1 MSEKEE
7 HESTQADS
15 ANSSSLPTSNAS
27 NISAASSAEQPQLK
41 SGASGPLNLEA
52 IRRARMAQQQANQQQ
67 PRQDQTVKNNRD
79 GGKRKGP
86 SGVRAESTEKNT
98 DSANPA
104 AVNPVQLKELEGA
117 PVKIDAEAMPER
129 YRSNKD
135 SAPEVA
141 PKVPVPSSRRKDQQE
156 DSELAA
162 ALEGADLENLMIG
175 DKNTGR
181 VGVALE
187 IGNRYQARIIKV
199 HQPNVFV
206 SLGGPNEGVIPLLQ
220 FLDMPTEG
228 QQVDVVIRSFNAE
241 EGLYELGLPGEAI
254 TANDWSDLEEGAIVE
269 AKIES
274 ANTGGVECKVGN
286 IRGFIPI
293 SQLSEYRIES
303 AADYIGQKLLCMVT
317 EANPRRGNLVLSH
330 RSVLERDKQ
339 LKRQERLASLEI
351 GQLCE
356 GTVRKVMDFGAFVD
370 IGGLDGLIH
379 ITQLSWEKIKH
390 PSEVV
395 KEGDKVQVRIEKFDP
410 KTVKISLSYR
420 SLQDDPWSDV
430 ESRFPAGASVKG
442 TVSRLAEFGAFVK
455 LATGIEGL
463 IHISELAHRRV
474 SSVSQVLSEGQ
485 EVEVKVLTVDQGA
498 QRIGLSLKATQ
509 AKPAGE
515 KAEAKEEPEAE
526 VVKRESAVKKYQGPL
541 RGGTGSG
548 NGGDLFGL
556 KL

>member
-1 MSEKEE
+1 M
-7 HESTQADS
+7 
-15 ANSSSLPTSNAS
+15 
-27 NISAASSAEQPQLK
+27 AEQEDQPSNSPDTNPVAKTEQK
-41 SGASGPLNLEA
+41 QGAAGPLNLEA
-52 IRRARMAQQQANQQQ
+52 IRRARMQQEQSK
-67 PRQDQTVKNNRD
+67 DQTAGKERENRR
-79 GGKRKGP
+79 KKGP
-86 SGVRAESTEKNT
+86 SGPRPQGNSTNQ
-98 DSANPA
+98 SGSI
-104 AVNPVQLKELEGA
+104 EGKVVSEA
-117 PVKIDAEAMPER
+117 SDLQGQPLPEKIDAESMPER

-135 SAPEVA
+135 SIAPVA
-141 PKVPVPSSRRKDQQE
+141 AKVPVPSSRRRDQQE

-162 ALEGADLENLMIG
+162 ALDGADLENLMIG
-175 DKNTGR
+175 DKNVGR
-181 VGVALE
+181 VGIALE
-187 IGNRYQARIIKV
+187 IGNRYQARVIKV
-199 HQPNVFV
+199 HHANVFV
-206 SLGGPNEGVIPLLQ
+206 SLGGPNEGVVPLLQ
-220 FLDMPTEG
+220 FLDMPSEG
-228 QQVDVVIRSFNAE
+228 LLLDVVIRSFNAE

-254 TANDWSDLEEGAIVE
+254 TANDWADLEEGAVVE

-303 AADYIGQKLLCMVT
+303 AADYIGQKLLCLVT
-317 EANPRRGNLVLSH
+317 EVNPRRGNLVLSH
-330 RSVLERDKQ
+330 RSVLEREKQ
-339 LKRQERLASLEI
+339 QKKQERLANLEI
-351 GQLCE
+351 GELCE
-356 GTVRKVMDFGAFVD
+356 GTVRKVTDFGAFVD

-379 ITQLSWEKIKH
+379 ITHLSWEKIKH

-410 KTVKISLSYR
+410 KTGKISLSYR

-430 ESRFPAGASVKG
+430 EARFPIGSTAKGA
-442 TVSRLAEFGAFVK
+442 VSRLAEFGAFVK

-474 SSVSQVLSEGQ
+474 NNVSQVITEGQ
-485 EVEVKVLTVDQGA
+485 EVEVKILSVDRNA

-509 AKPAGE
+509 AKPGSA
-515 KAEAKEEPEAE
+515 KDEATQETEPE

-541 RGGTGSG
+541 RGGTGTG

>member
-1 MSEKEE
+1 M
-7 HESTQADS
+7 
-15 ANSSSLPTSNAS
+15 
-27 NISAASSAEQPQLK
+27 AEQEDQPSNSPDTNPVAKTEQK
-41 SGASGPLNLEA
+41 QGAAGPLNLEA
-52 IRRARMAQQQANQQQ
+52 IRRARMQQEQSK
-67 PRQDQTVKNNRD
+67 DQTAGKERENRR
-79 GGKRKGP
+79 KKGP
-86 SGVRAESTEKNT
+86 SGPRPQGNSTNQ
-98 DSANPA
+98 SGSI
-104 AVNPVQLKELEGA
+104 EGKVVSEA
-117 PVKIDAEAMPER
+117 SDLQGQPLPEKIDAESMPER
-129 YRSNKD
+129 HRSNKD
-135 SAPEVA
+135 SIAPVA
-141 PKVPVPSSRRKDQQE
+141 AKVPVPSSRRRDQQE

-162 ALEGADLENLMIG
+162 ALDGADLENLMIG
-175 DKNTGR
+175 DKNVGR
-181 VGVALE
+181 VGIALE
-187 IGNRYQARIIKV
+187 IGNRYQARVIKV
-199 HQPNVFV
+199 HHANVFV
-206 SLGGPNEGVIPLLQ
+206 SLGGPNEGVVPLLQ
-220 FLDMPTEG
+220 FLDMPSEG
-228 QQVDVVIRSFNAE
+228 LLLDVVIRSFNAE

-254 TANDWSDLEEGAIVE
+254 TANDWADLEEGAVVE

-303 AADYIGQKLLCMVT
+303 AADYIGQKLLCLVT
-317 EANPRRGNLVLSH
+317 EVNPRRGNLVLSH
-330 RSVLERDKQ
+330 RSVLEREKQ
-339 LKRQERLASLEI
+339 QKKQERLANLEI
-351 GQLCE
+351 GELCE
-356 GTVRKVMDFGAFVD
+356 GTVRKVTDFGAFVD

-410 KTVKISLSYR
+410 KTGKISLSYR

-430 ESRFPAGASVKG
+430 EARFPIGSTAKGA
-442 TVSRLAEFGAFVK
+442 VSRLAEFGAFVK

-474 SSVSQVLSEGQ
+474 NNVSQVITEGQ
-485 EVEVKVLTVDQGA
+485 EVEVKILSVDRNA

-509 AKPAGE
+509 AKPGSA
-515 KAEAKEEPEAE
+515 KDEATQETEPE

-541 RGGTGSG
+541 RGGTGTG